1 LYTLRRLKK
10 NINFKNN
17 ELLKHE
23 SLFFDILIFINAFS
37 LDLHPVNFSLF
48 STIYFYIP
56 ISGIGLI
63 EKYARVR
70 PPLWIYPDPQT
81 RWSCDF
87 SYSTF
92 LCYALPLPVGR
103 NERFLHRGAIASTIC
118 YASVTSSS
126 LSSVALGKKDTLPYH
141 FFRIN
146 WWKGELNKAKH
157 GGVCRCWPAAPLPFL
172 TIFLGSGLM
181 IAKYTLW
188 TYSYSWYW

>member
-1 LYTLRRLKK
+1 VIYAYRNYCIRYDDLRRTLILKTM
-10 NINFKNN
+10 NYLSTN
-17 ELLKHE
+17 HC
-23 SLFFDILIFINAFS
+23 FDILIFINAFS

-48 STIYFYIP
+48 STVYFYTP

-92 LCYALPLPVGR
+92 LFYALPLLIGR
-103 NERFLHRGAIASTIC
+103 NERFLYRGAIASTIC

-146 WWKGELNKAKH
+146 
-157 GGVCRCWPAAPLPFL
+157 
-172 TIFLGSGLM
+172 
-181 IAKYTLW
+181 
-188 TYSYSWYW
+188 